1 MNFNTDDEVKD
12 SKGSVHLLLV
22 GQSKGHI
29 SRVIEIFEPIHL
41 DLFTSA
47 EMLDQVTEFI
57 SSTNSFKGTYHI
69 SVIPSFT
76 EYSLFSGISIIY
88 SRYTSLKSSFPGIR
102 IYFGITGGTNTMA
115 VEMALSAVMVKEPMH
130 YMVKAQ
136 GSKDTTDDVIL
147 FDSEELNR
155 MIKNSTIGGGR

>member
-1 MNFNTDDEVKD
+1 MNINTDDAVKD

-47 EMLDQVTEFI
+47 EMLDQVTEFV
-57 SSTNSFKGTYHI
+57 SSMNSYKGSYHI
-69 SVIPSFT
+69 SIIPSFT

-88 SRYTSLKSSFPGIR
+88 SRYKILKLNFPGIR

-130 YMVKAQ
+130 YMVKTQ
-136 GSKDTTDDVIL
+136 DRKDTKDDVIL
-147 FDSEELNR
+147 FDGEELNR
-155 MIKNSTIGGGR
+155 MIKNSTSGGRR